1 MPLVIDPA
9 TGKYVMKMQTSATSP
24 QSATAEED
32 PADSTGGS
40 AALPSEDARVGGGQG
55 ADSKLAAAN
64 KLKEAMRERAEA
76 AEAKVV
82 ELEKE
87 KRLAASN
94 AARGVTLEKDRQ
106 IAELEAQLKQA
117 RAETAAAVEDLPR
130 QLEAAAAAAY
140 KSAEETLVQPLKIK
154 LVEAEAEIKR
164 LIATAKETA
173 VAHNDQVA
181 EMKAANARE
190 LAKATAEQ
198 TQEVVELVGA
208 LNKRERLGK
217 PKAGEGKST
226 KAARAAANKVV
237 EKAQARVE
245 SWEIANIGNQ
255 QIEQVHQ
262 TLEMLE
268 KMAEVCDAEVQA
280 VRQSTPEQAMIDAQ
294 ESLGKIQSQAHI
306 VLKDLQGL
314 RDQLYK
320 QLYSTDNLLGHHY
333 LKNYPISTVNPLEVM
348 EALEASSGLAN
359 ATSTAPT
366 RDKRTSFTRAMTV
379 GSLAAQASTP
389 GQPQTGSSTSGPSAS
404 GLGSVAAVA
413 APPAMAADAHAP
425 TGAQSTSSPE
435 QTSVQTSVN
444 AKASRKPM
452 KGTGSKA
459 AKEKIS
465 PKAVPS
471 VRDAKATAELMAEG
485 SVEC

>member
-1 MPLVIDPA
+1 MENRRR
-9 TGKYVMKMQTSATSP
+9 GKS
-24 QSATAEED
+24 
-32 PADSTGGS
+32 
-40 AALPSEDARVGGGQG
+40 
-55 ADSKLAAAN
+55 
-64 KLKEAMRERAEA
+64 
-76 AEAKVV
+76 
-82 ELEKE
+82 
-87 KRLAASN
+87 
-94 AARGVTLEKDRQ
+94 
-106 IAELEAQLKQA
+106 
-117 RAETAAAVEDLPR
+117 
-130 QLEAAAAAAY
+130 
-140 KSAEETLVQPLKIK
+140 
-154 LVEAEAEIKR
+154 
-164 LIATAKETA
+164 
-173 VAHNDQVA
+173 
-181 EMKAANARE
+181 
-190 LAKATAEQ
+190 
-198 TQEVVELVGA
+198 
-208 LNKRERLGK
+208 
-217 PKAGEGKST
+217 KST

-237 EKAQARVE
+237 KGPGTWE

-359 ATSTAPT
+359 ATLTAPT